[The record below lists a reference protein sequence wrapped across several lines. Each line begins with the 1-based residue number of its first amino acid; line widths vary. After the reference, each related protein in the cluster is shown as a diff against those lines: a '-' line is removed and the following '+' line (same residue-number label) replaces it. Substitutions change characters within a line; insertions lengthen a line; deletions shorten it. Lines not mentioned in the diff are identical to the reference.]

1 MAEIEE
7 ALRTYLLTKTA
18 LTALVSTRI
27 YPDFIPPDAA
37 FPCVQYFK
45 VSDIKSHTHNGQI
58 DLEMPNVQYTAYATT
73 KAGARAVRDQIK
85 TALCDYSGT
94 LSDVEIAYITL
105 INALS
110 GAETSADG
118 TQKIFTEDLEFQ
130 VVFRRSD

>member
-45 VSDIKSHTHNGQI
+45 VSDIKDHTLTGQSE
-58 DLEMPNVQYTAYATT
+58 LERPVFQFSAYATT
-73 KAGARAVRDQIK
+73 KASARAVANQIK
-85 TALCDYSGT
+85 TALCDYAGT
-94 LSDVEIAYITL
+94 LSGIEIQKVQL
-105 INALS
+105 NNEMS
-110 GAETSADG
+110 SAETSGDG
-118 TQKIFTEDLEFQ
+118 TQKIFVEDLEFE
-130 VVFRRSD
+130 VVFVRS